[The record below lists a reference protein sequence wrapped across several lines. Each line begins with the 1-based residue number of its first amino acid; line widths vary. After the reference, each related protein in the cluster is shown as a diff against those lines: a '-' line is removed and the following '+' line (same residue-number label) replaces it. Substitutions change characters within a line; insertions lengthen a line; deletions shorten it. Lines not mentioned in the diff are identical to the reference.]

1 MIYLPDTNT
10 INYAIKSDAI
20 VQSYFARALA
30 SGATFALSSFVHY
43 EVTRYLK
50 LKGASRLARNY
61 ANLTAH
67 WPRIEIMT
75 TDWDDAAD
83 LWAAQ
88 HRVGQPIDDADLL
101 IAISA
106 LKVGATVVTN
116 NTRHFAMLG
125 VPLENW
131 TV

>member
-10 INYAIKSDAI
+10 INYAVKGNAI
-20 VQSYFARALA
+20 VEAHFAQALA
-30 SGATFALSSFVHY
+30 AGATFVLSSFVHY
-43 EVTRYLK
+43 EVTRYLT
-50 LKGASRLARNY
+50 LKGATKQRRAYDTLVTN
-61 ANLTAH
+61 
-67 WPRIEIMT
+67 WPRVEIMT

-88 HRVGQPIDDADLL
+88 HRIGQPIDDADLL

-116 NTRHFAMLG
+116 NTRHFATLG

-131 TV
+131 TI